1 MTILY
6 SFRRCPYAMRA
17 RMALMLQ
24 GAQLELREVLLRDK
38 PASMLAISPKGTVPV
53 LQTVHGVV
61 IDESLDIMCWAMSAE
76 SDWFS
81 LVRRAEQ
88 LEQARFFDEKFKPH
102 LDAYKYHRPGAE
114 RCREEYR
121 DLAAS
126 HLDRFEANLLR
137 HDYLLGTMPQFLD
150 LAVMPFVRQ
159 FASVDRQ
166 WFDNQ
171 HRQSVRRWLDR
182 WLADPL
188 FTGVMTKFPQWQE
201 GSLGQ
206 RWPGGEGTRAE

>member
-6 SFRRCPYAMRA
+6 SFRRCPYAIRA
-17 RMALMLQ
+17 RMALMIR
-24 GAQLELREVLLRDK
+24 GSQLELREVLLRDK

-53 LQTVHGVV
+53 LQTAHGVV

-81 LVRRAEQ
+81 LLAKAEQ
-88 LEQARFFDEKFKPH
+88 LERAQSFDEKFKPH

-126 HLDRFEANLLR
+126 YLDRFEAKLQR

-171 HRQSVRRWLDR
+171 HCQSLRRWLDR

-188 FTGVMTKFPQWQE
+188 FTGVMTKFLQWQE

-206 RWPGGEGTRAE
+206 RWPVGEGNRAE